1 MLTAEEEG
9 DCFELL
15 RSGVQRKLRTE
26 AGRSLISVAT
36 ELRIPY
42 QTLARYERGVYP
54 ASAGYRERYYRK
66 LREWTG

>member
-1 MLTAEEEG
+1 MLSPSEEG

-15 RSGVQRKLRTE
+15 RSGVQRELRKK
-26 AGRSLISVAT
+26 AGRSLISLAT

-42 QTLARYERGVYP
+42 QTLARYERGSYP
-54 ASAGYRERYYRK
+54 ANAGYRERYYRK